1 MIFLSSLFFSG
12 LSFTGS
18 YKHEKIPL
26 FIFAGRTVR
35 IELVISLFIYL
46 LYSSR
51 EAQQHPKM
59 ESTLK

>member
-51 EAQQHPKM
+51 EAQ
-59 ESTLK
+59 